1 MAKSYCDECVHQLV
15 CGYKRRFQ
23 DLEAKG
29 PNDLGEITSVVN
41 FTISCRYRNTK
52 EDYQRQ

>member
-1 MAKSYCDECVHQLV
+1 MAKSHCDDCVHQLV
-15 CGYKRRFQ
+15 CGHKRKFQ
-23 DLEAKG
+23 DLEVRG
-29 PNDLGEITSVVN
+29 PNDLGEMASVVN